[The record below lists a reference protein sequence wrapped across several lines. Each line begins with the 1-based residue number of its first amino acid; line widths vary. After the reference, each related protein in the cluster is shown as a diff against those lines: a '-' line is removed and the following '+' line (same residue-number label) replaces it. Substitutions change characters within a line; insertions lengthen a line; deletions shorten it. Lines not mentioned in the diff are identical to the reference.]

1 MKRRHF
7 LNLLAASAAG
17 SALPAMVAAATSP
30 QAGKSIA
37 EIQKSWESLLP
48 ADAKLDLSTAPVVR
62 SEAEWKQALPDSS
75 FYVLRKEGTER
86 PFSSPL
92 NDEKRAGLFVCA
104 GCALPLFGSQMKY
117 DSGTGWPSF
126 FTSIPG
132 NLATKKDFLM
142 IVERT
147 EYHCVRCGGHQG
159 HVFDDGPPPTRQRWC
174 NNGVSLR
181 FIAATKA

>member
-1 MKRRHF
+1 M
-7 LNLLAASAAG
+7 
-17 SALPAMVAAATSP
+17 
-30 QAGKSIA
+30 
-37 EIQKSWESLLP
+37 
-48 ADAKLDLSTAPVVR
+48 STAPVSK
-62 SEAEWKQALPDSS
+62 SEAEWKKELPDSS

-86 PFSSPL
+86 PFTSPL
-92 NDEKRAGLFVCA
+92 NDEKRAGVFVCA
-104 GCALPLFGSQMKY
+104 GCALPLFSSQMKY

-126 FTSIPG
+126 FTNIPG
-132 NLATKKDFLM
+132 NTAVKKDFLM

-181 FIAATKA
+181 FIPALAKA